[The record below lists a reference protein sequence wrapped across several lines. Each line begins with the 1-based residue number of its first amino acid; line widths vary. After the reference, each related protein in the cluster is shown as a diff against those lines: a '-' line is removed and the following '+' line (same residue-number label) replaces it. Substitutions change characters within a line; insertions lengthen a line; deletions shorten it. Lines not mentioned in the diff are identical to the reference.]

1 MPQLLNYVTYYI
13 EDKVFGLLE
22 ELKKEENPIK
32 AQKLNKLE
40 FLLKKYKKLS
50 LK

>member
-13 EDKVFGLLE
+13 EDQAFVLSE

-32 AQKLNKLE
+32 TQKLNKLE

-50 LK
+50 QQ